1 MITHSVFF
9 TLKHAPGSPA
19 EKEFL
24 DHSLLLADIP
34 GVHQFRQLRQTS
46 RKNNFRFGFSM
57 QFANQAA
64 YVAYNAHPSHT
75 AYVRDIWVPEV
86 ADFLEIDHEDL
97 T

>member
-19 EKEFL
+19 EKGFL
-24 DHSLLLADIP
+24 ERSLMLANIP
-34 GVHQFRQLRQTS
+34 GVQNYRQLRQTS
-46 RKNNFRFGFSM
+46 SKNKFRFGFSM

-64 YVAYNAHPSHT
+64 YDGYNAHPSHA

-97 T
+97 K